1 MGVSRWISPR
11 KLRQMS
17 IQINLPGWGL
27 ESVPFFA
34 HEILTASPTHLH
46 ISGHPI
52 CATKSTDPTAVSASD
67 VAGDTPWTSL
77 GPIFLGNLPIS
88 QTTPPQQPHASRDS
102 VERFSRPAARIFVFL
117 RQTMVNIVPSYH
129 PIARAKLSGQAKQR
143 DALVFGHDF
152 APNIYFFGHDFA
164 SNRRSFGGSPL
175 Q

>member
-1 MGVSRWISPR
+1 MAWV
-11 KLRQMS
+11 
-17 IQINLPGWGL
+17 L
-27 ESVPFFA
+27 ETRPFFA
-34 HEILTASPTHLH
+34 GPMITGPQTTPPNQA
-46 ISGHPI
+46 HPV
-52 CATKSTDPTAVSASD
+52 CAAVSTDPTAVSASD

-102 VERFSRPAARIFVFL
+102 VERFSRPAARIFVVL
-117 RQTMVNIVPSYH
+117 RQTTVNIVPSYH